1 MLYLI
6 AFAVAAVIALLLWR
20 AMSADRADVPRG
32 TGTARPAAPPRQARP
47 TGPDDD
53 PDFLRGL
60 DESLRRGDDPP
71 PPAKD

>member
-6 AFAVAAVIALLLWR
+6 VFAVAAVIALLLWR
-20 AMSADRADVPRG
+20 AMSGDRADVPRG
-32 TGTARPAAPPRQARP
+32 TGTAGPAAPPRRTRA

-53 PDFLRGL
+53 PDFLRSL
-60 DESLRRGDDPP
+60 DETMRRGDDPP

>member
-6 AFAVAAVIALLLWR
+6 VFAVAAVIALLLWR

-32 TGTARPAAPPRQARP
+32 TGTTHPAAPPRRTRP

-53 PDFLRGL
+53 PDFLRSL
-60 DESLRRGDDPP
+60 DESMRRDDDPP

>member
-6 AFAVAAVIALLLWR
+6 AFAVAAAIALLLWR

-32 TGTARPAAPPRQARP
+32 TGTPGPAAPPRRTRP

-53 PDFLRGL
+53 PDFLRSL
-60 DESLRRGDDPP
+60 DESVHRDEDPP
-71 PPAKD
+71 PGKD